1 VSPTSN
7 NVSGAMNLAACAVL
21 VVLVLDAVLLA
32 ALELLY
38 LPLRIGSVPVPATIL
53 LAAVSTPWLVRSA
66 ARLVEPPALAG
77 APLVAWV
84 GAVLVFGVAGPG
96 GDVLLSEDW
105 RSLLLLAAGIFPAAV
120 EWGRALAPGAVGR
133 HGGTG
138 VVRRDAGTGDTVQVD
153 GPSGYR
159 E

>member
-1 VSPTSN
+1 
-7 NVSGAMNLAACAVL
+7 MNLAAFGIL

-38 LPLRIGSVPVPATIL
+38 LPLQLGPVPLPAAIL
-53 LAAVSTPWLVRSA
+53 VAAVSTPWLVRSA
-66 ARLVEPPALAG
+66 ARLVGPGALAG

-96 GDVLLSEDW
+96 GDVLLSDDW
-105 RSLLLLAAGIFPAAV
+105 RSLLLLGAGIFPAAV
-120 EWGRALAPGAVGR
+120 ELGRALAPRRALAPGAAGR
-133 HGGTG
+133 Y
-138 VVRRDAGTGDTVQVD
+138 AGTGDTVQVD
-153 GPSGYR
+153 GPSRYR